1 MGEKIEINLDDT
13 QQGNMLNI
21 NYGHCSKQG
30 IRKTMEDTVV
40 IESTLNVLGSKC
52 TSGFLSLYAVFDGHG
67 GSECAEY
74 CASNLVPI
82 LCKYLLSENAVTAAF
97 TLCISEMDNA
107 VIECAKDASGSTGC
121 IILIDLKNYDLWCCN
136 VGDSRCILINSLC
149 NKNKQISIEHKPDY
163 PKERKRIESAN
174 GWVTFGR
181 VCGIL
186 AVSRSLGDKDFKFE
200 IENLIISTPD
210 ITHQKLRMAEDKFIV
225 LACDGLFDVFSN
237 EQCTKWIKENAQ
249 NKDTNSLQKI
259 TEKLCND
266 AIYVRK
272 SKDNVSVMILCI
284 AYTENDSDEDVDE
297 EQKISPK
304 KHKFHVVMESDDN
317 I

>member
-1 MGEKIEINLDDT
+1 
-13 QQGNMLNI
+13 
-21 NYGHCSKQG
+21 
-30 IRKTMEDTVV
+30 
-40 IESTLNVLGSKC
+40 
-52 TSGFLSLYAVFDGHG
+52 
-67 GSECAEY
+67 
-74 CASNLVPI
+74 
-82 LCKYLLSENAVTAAF
+82 
-97 TLCISEMDNA
+97 MDNE
-107 VIECAKDASGSTGC
+107 VIQCAKDASGSTGR

-136 VGDSRCILINSLC
+136 VGDSRCILINSAC
-149 NKNKQISIEHKPDY
+149 NKNKQLSIEHKPDY
-163 PKERKRIESAN
+163 PMERQRIESAN

-210 ITHQKLRMAEDKFIV
+210 VTHRKLVRNEDKFIV

-237 EQCTKWIKENAQ
+237 QQCMQWMDENMETDATT
-249 NKDTNSLQKI
+249 DALQKI
-259 TEKLCND
+259 TDKLCND

-272 SKDNVSVMILCI
+272 SKDNVSVLILCI
-284 AYTENDSDEDVDE
+284 DYSEEEIIKEDE
-297 EQKISPK
+297 EQKLSPK